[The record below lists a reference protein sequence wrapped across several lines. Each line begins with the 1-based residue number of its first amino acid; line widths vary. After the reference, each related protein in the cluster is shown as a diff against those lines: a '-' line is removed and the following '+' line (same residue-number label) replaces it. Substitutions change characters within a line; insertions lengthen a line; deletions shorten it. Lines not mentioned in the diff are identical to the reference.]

1 MVWLVQAR
9 IEEGDSV
16 VKQAVAG
23 FAPVIKARLMIKLA
37 IAATAATL
45 FMANAADASY
55 EYSPVDSDGYVPV
68 YSTCFAGSEVGYYN
82 WYSDGYT
89 VSGAIYINDCYLQSL
104 GAGPN
109 DRARVV
115 EHEMGHAQG
124 LPHSS
129 DPNSVMYPVYVIT
142 GT

>member
-1 MVWLVQAR
+1 MLKL
-9 IEEGDSV
+9 SV
-16 VKQAVAG
+16 ISLFMAV
-23 FAPVIKARLMIKLA
+23 
-37 IAATAATL
+37 AATL
-45 FMANAADASY
+45 IMANAANASY

-68 YSTCFAGSEVGYYN
+68 YSTCFAGSQVGYYS

-89 VSGAIYINDCYLQSL
+89 VSGAIYVNDCYLQSL

-109 DRARVV
+109 DRARVI

-129 DPNSVMYPVYVIT
+129 DPSSVMYPVYTIT